1 MQRCL
6 NVSAHTRTQR
16 AHSACAVLQ
25 EQGSSLI
32 LVKTSEAEQRKA
44 ELSVP
49 LATPHQQSVH
59 CLLYVRA
66 RRFIPNKRSVSWTKT
81 QYSAAHFV
89 LANAAW
95 HSGQLDAAFSGG
107 RVLLLKSEQLIL
119 TRLFHLLL
127 GPRNPEIQLQD
138 TLLCLPSESVKAA
151 LNEKPQSFHE
161 SSVCSDKPSDA
172 WLLRRTVKESVQSE
186 VLSPNLPLRHR
197 PNRCNLVFYGESETY
212 NFKVIWTLIVIK
224 YWPFL
229 PCPWSHVSLT
239 HFPPSNPTGSPN
251 NMRHYRDIQEPGQN
265 CPMSNHS
272 PQMEQLWNL
281 ININLTFRIFA
292 GSDLIWTLLISLRV
306 NDSCLCAEIKGR
318 A

>member
-6 NVSAHTRTQR
+6 NVSAHKRTQQ

-89 LANAAW
+89 LANAARR
-95 HSGQLDAAFSGG
+95 SGQLDAAFSGG
-107 RVLLLKSEQLIL
+107 RVLLMKSEQLIL
-119 TRLFHLLL
+119 TKLFHLLL
-127 GPRNPEIQLQD
+127 DPRNPEIQLQD

-172 WLLRRTVKESVQSE
+172 GQWNS
-186 VLSPNLPLRHR
+186 LS
-197 PNRCNLVFYGESETY
+197 
-212 NFKVIWTLIVIK
+212 
-224 YWPFL
+224 
-229 PCPWSHVSLT
+229 
-239 HFPPSNPTGSPN
+239 
-251 NMRHYRDIQEPGQN
+251 
-265 CPMSNHS
+265 
-272 PQMEQLWNL
+272 
-281 ININLTFRIFA
+281 
-292 GSDLIWTLLISLRV
+292 SLRSFHQTSHSGTDQTDATWSSMV
-306 NDSCLCAEIKGR
+306 NQKHTILGLSEH
-318 A
+318 